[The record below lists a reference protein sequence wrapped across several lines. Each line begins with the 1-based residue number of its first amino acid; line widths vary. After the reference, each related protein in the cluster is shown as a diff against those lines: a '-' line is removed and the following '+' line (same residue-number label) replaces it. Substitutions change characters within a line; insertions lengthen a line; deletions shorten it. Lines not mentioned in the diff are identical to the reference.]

1 MTDLALRESTEIQG
15 DVLAGFKKD
24 HVQLLFLKFDDA
36 TRARTWLRRLKPRI
50 ATTRQVAAFNAAFSA
65 ARRNTGGDDPKAL
78 NAVWR
83 SVSFTHGGIRTLT
96 GKDPFPKTTEG
107 TTEHAFK
114 QGSAMRAGM
123 LGDTGDNSPENWLF
137 GDSNA

>member
-50 ATTRQVAAFNAAFSA
+50 ATTRQVAAFNAAFST
-65 ARRNTGGDDPKAL
+65 ARRNTGGGRPQGAHRRMAQRQLHPRRHPHPD
-78 NAVWR
+78 
-83 SVSFTHGGIRTLT
+83 GQG
-96 GKDPFPKTTEG
+96 PFPPDRRG
-107 TTEHAFK
+107 HD
-114 QGSAMRAGM
+114 RARLQAG
-123 LGDTGDNSPENWLF
+123 LRDAGRDARGH
-137 GDSNA
+137 G